1 VAFAG
6 HSLGQFSALV
16 AAGCLSVG
24 AGVRLVSARG
34 AITERFARRTPGRMA
49 ALLGVSVE
57 QATEACEAAPGDCW
71 VANDNAPG
79 QVVIAGSPGG
89 MDAACDHARELGAR
103 RIVPLRISG
112 AFHTPLLARASKM
125 FGRTLATSSFTYP
138 SAPVV
143 SNEDARAYD
152 DAQGWRDRLRRH
164 LVTPVRWRE
173 SLNTM
178 VKMGAQNLVELGPG
192 TTLAGLARRS
202 VPGVRVVSV
211 SSPDDLPRLAQLS
224 TR

>member
-1 VAFAG
+1 
-6 HSLGQFSALV
+6 
-16 AAGCLSVG
+16 
-24 AGVRLVSARG
+24 
-34 AITERFARRTPGRMA
+34 
-49 ALLGVSVE
+49 
-57 QATEACEAAPGDCW
+57 
-71 VANDNAPG
+71 
-79 QVVIAGSPGG
+79 
-89 MDAACDHARELGAR
+89 
-103 RIVPLRISG
+103 LRISG